1 MSACMCVFIRNLVGA
16 VDASAL
22 VEYIVQLHF
31 EDERK
36 ENQQQQQRRC
46 P

>member
-1 MSACMCVFIRNLVGA
+1 MYVFIRNLVGA

-22 VEYIVQLHF
+22 VEYIVQLRF
-31 EDERK
+31 EEERK
-36 ENQQQQQRRC
+36 ENQQQQRRC